1 MNQTMDRGEVLGLIN
16 ICDAYVSPH
25 RAEGFGRTLTEA
37 MLLGKP
43 VVATNYSG
51 NAFYMNP
58 QVTFPVDYDLVP
70 VKRGDYHFV
79 EDEDGAVWAKPNIA
93 HLAAQMQAAMVAAK
107 DPQFKANLLAYAQ
120 QTFAPGRTGQ
130 LLQARLESLKT
141 LLTERGLV

>member
-1 MNQTMDRGEVLGLIN
+1 MDRGEVLALIN
-16 ICDAYVSPH
+16 VCDAYVSPH

-58 QVTFPVDYDLVP
+58 EVTFPVDYELIP

-79 EDEDGAVWAKPNIA
+79 EDEDGAAWANPSIA
-93 HLAAQMQAAMVAAK
+93 HLASQMQAAIVAAK

-120 QTFAPGRTGQ
+120 QTFAPQRTGQ
-130 LLQARLESLKT
+130 LMQARLESIKT
-141 LLTERGLV
+141 LLIERGLV

>member
-1 MNQTMDRGEVLGLIN
+1 MDRGEILALIQV
-16 ICDAYVSPH
+16 CDAYVSPH

-43 VVATNYSG
+43 VIATNYSG

-79 EDEDGAVWAKPNIA
+79 EDEDGAQWASVSIS
-93 HLAAQMQAAMVAAK
+93 HLASQMQAAMAASK

-120 QTFAPGRTGQ
+120 QTFAPKRTG
-130 LLQARLESLKT
+130 LLMRARLELIKT
-141 LLTERGLV
+141 MLTQRGLI